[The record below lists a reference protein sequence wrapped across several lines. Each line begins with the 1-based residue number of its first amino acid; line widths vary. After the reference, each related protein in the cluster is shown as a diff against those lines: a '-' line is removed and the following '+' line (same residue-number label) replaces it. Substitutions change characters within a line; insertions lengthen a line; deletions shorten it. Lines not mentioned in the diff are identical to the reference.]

1 MSSRIRDRLE
11 RLANPMLVR
20 QMYQS
25 LHSRKFLG
33 AMWLLLLAALM
44 TYVVIFV
51 GSDTG
56 SPAGGSMFMVFGG
69 LFYLVALLVFPYMAF
84 SSLRKEVKTKT
95 IELIQIT
102 PLNAQRQIRGRLQ
115 AALSRLL
122 LLYSV
127 IGPFA
132 VVAFLFGGISLWA
145 ILLSLYT
152 LFIAS
157 CISVSVALFFA
168 SLASIKF
175 LGPIARGIYLLLL
188 VAVLIMGFSVTFGG
202 SWFLMREVGRA
213 GWEGILAY
221 LIVLTLEGGLIAWF
235 LCAASANILT
245 FEANKSAGRMKFIM
259 LLLVLSGLTSFGVIW
274 GLVGGDG
281 EVLAVI
287 ECFVC
292 IALGVSAIFWLTGKR
307 RVAAHRAEKLKH
319 RSGWYRSL
327 FYPFTDGA
335 GATTAFLGL
344 AIVVLATGIAFWC
357 AFEDITLSDDVGGF
371 FTIMALVYAPY
382 FSSSAWIIGRFFPAK
397 YRTGAVRRLIVL
409 GFAVAHL
416 FIAILWFASDMYSY
430 SHAAE
435 QAASPL
441 LGLFPFIYMPTAIDR
456 IELGMSLVGGLSVAI
471 TIGLV
476 PHLIVGVRD
485 LVAFCRASDLRQQY
499 CDTELDKV

>member
-44 TYVVIFV
+44 TYVVTFV
-51 GSDTG
+51 ASDTG
-56 SPAGGSMFMVFGG
+56 YPAGGSMFMVFGA

-102 PLNAQRQIRGRLQ
+102 PLNAQRQIRGRVQ

-132 VVAFLFGGISLWA
+132 VVAFLFGGVSLWA

-157 CISVSVALFFA
+157 CVSVSVALFFA
-168 SLASIKF
+168 SLASIKY
-175 LGPIARGIYLLLL
+175 LGPIARGSYLLLL
-188 VAVLIMGFSVTFGG
+188 VGVLIMGISFTFDG
-202 SWFLMREVGRA
+202 SGYFMLEIGRA
-213 GWEGILAY
+213 GWKGILTY
-221 LIVLTLEGGLIAWF
+221 FIVLTLEAGLIAWF

-245 FEANKSAGRMKFIM
+245 FEANKSAARTKFIM
-259 LLLVLSGLTSFGVIW
+259 LLLVLSSLASFGVIW
-274 GLVGGDG
+274 GLADGGD
-281 EVLAVI
+281 EVLVAV
-287 ECFVC
+287 ECC
-292 IALGVSAIFWLTGKR
+292 AAIALGVSGIFWLTGKR

-319 RSGWYRSL
+319 RSGWYRAM
-327 FYPFTDGA
+327 FYPFIDGA
-335 GATTAFLGL
+335 GGTTAYLGL
-344 AIVVLATGIAFWC
+344 ALFVLAIGMAFWC
-357 AFEDITLSDDVGGF
+357 GFDDISLENQVGGF
-371 FTIMALVYAPY
+371 FAVLALVYAPY
-382 FSSSAWIIGRFFPAK
+382 FSSSAWLIGRFFPTK
-397 YRTGAVRRLIVL
+397 YRTPAVRRLIVL
-409 GFAVAHL
+409 GMVVAHF
-416 FIAILWFASDMYSY
+416 FIAILWFASDMYSH
-430 SHAAE
+430 SHASE
-435 QAASPL
+435 QAGSPL

-456 IELGMSLVGGLSVAI
+456 IDPGEALISGLILAIAVGLI
-471 TIGLV
+471 
-476 PHLIVGVRD
+476 PHIIVGIRD
-485 LVAFCRASDLRQQY
+485 LVWFSTESHLRRRNY
-499 CDTELDKV
+499 KKKRSNE